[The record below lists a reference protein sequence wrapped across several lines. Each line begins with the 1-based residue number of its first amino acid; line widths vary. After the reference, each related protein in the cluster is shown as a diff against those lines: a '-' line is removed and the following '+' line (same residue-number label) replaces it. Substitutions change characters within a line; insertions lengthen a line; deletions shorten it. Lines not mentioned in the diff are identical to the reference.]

1 MGKAGRITAAKAQA
15 RAAEPKTKAKAKATL
30 QAVAT
35 ALERLEA
42 DENQDRPKPSR
53 KLTREP
59 TEETVKKK
67 VANNF
72 RGWNDYDLHCH
83 LVDGASAWETLC
95 ADQHAKNLGFYDG
108 TVGAK

>member
-1 MGKAGRITAAKAQA
+1 MGKARRITAAKAQTH
-15 RAAEPKTKAKAKATL
+15 AAEPKAKAKAKATL
-30 QAVAT
+30 QAVAA

-53 KLTREP
+53 KFIREP

-67 VANNF
+67 VTNNF
-72 RGWNDYDLHCH
+72 RGWNYYYLHCH

-95 ADQHAKNLGFYDG
+95 ADQHAKNLCFYDC
-108 TVGAK
+108 TNWC